1 LALEPPCLQED
12 SKVAAE
18 ESVNR
23 PRLHESFEQ
32 DEIQVVMMLVNMV
45 VKAVLVNIAFPLLP

>member
-1 LALEPPCLQED
+1 MQED

-23 PRLHESFEQ
+23 PRLHESFKQ
-32 DEIQVVMMLVNMV
+32 DEIQVVMMLVNMI